1 MALFRNDAQPLWRA
15 ERWRFSSSTER
26 SLRDLS
32 HLSLLVFAA
41 AAVATGVL
49 VGISLSSRFGLGLA
63 SSFIVVAILFPLL
76 CGLLVKEVWYAK
88 RLEGQIKGKE
98 ARPGLVGNALKG
110 DDNTPAG
117 FLIISHDMRVQF
129 ANQKYLKSTLQEP
142 EEVLGC
148 KVKDVLRTE
157 GFEQHADALL
167 RRTDPAASCCF
178 NASMRAGLGGER
190 PVHITMTRIA
200 PWQGHTRVL
209 VIVEDL
215 LPGRSVRAGEPVE
228 GYVC

>member
-1 MALFRNDAQPLWRA
+1 MALFRNAAQPLWLA

-26 SLRDLS
+26 NLRDLS

-41 AAVATGVL
+41 AAVTTGIL
-49 VGISLSSRFGLGLA
+49 AAISLSSNFGIGSS

-76 CGLLVKEVWYAK
+76 CGLLAKEVWYTK
-88 RLEGQIKGKE
+88 KLEVQIKGQE
-98 ARPGLVGNALKG
+98 CRLGEMGSVLRCRDNA
-110 DDNTPAG
+110 PAG
-117 FLIISHDMRVQF
+117 FLIVSHDMRVQF
-129 ANQKYLKSTLQEP
+129 ANQKYLESTLQEP

-148 KVKDVLRTE
+148 KVEDVLSTE
-157 GFEQHADALL
+157 AFDDQADALL
-167 RRTDPAASCCF
+167 GRSDPAASCCF
-178 NASMRAGLGGER
+178 DTSIREGLAGER

-200 PWQGHTRVL
+200 PRQGESRVL

-215 LPGRSVRAGEPVE
+215 VPDASTPIGEPVK